1 VLLGRAAH
9 LDDSSAVLAAVE
21 RREVGGM
28 LGATSITTIHY
39 LATKTIGARRARKHM
54 ETLLDLFTVAR
65 VTDAVLRS
73 ALSLPF
79 DDYED
84 AVLHEAAL
92 AAGADGIVTR
102 NVDDFRKSKL
112 PIYSPGELL
121 ALLRGR

>member
-1 VLLGRAAH
+1 
-9 LDDSSAVLAAVE
+9 
-21 RREVGGM
+21 M

-39 LATKTIGARRARKHM
+39 LATKTIGARRARKHV

-112 PIYSPGELL
+112 PIYSPGELI